1 MKGNKIET
9 KQLGGTIT
17 ETKQEDRNGVPVGLI
32 SGYIAT
38 WDKDRGDDKFEKGAF
53 TESIQDHMKR
63 NNRPIR
69 FKDNHNRTVGGFPI
83 SGVFEDDRGL
93 FGTAE
98 VNLDVQQGKELF
110 ALVKQGVIS
119 DFSIGFSAIDW
130 EIKDGTRIIGKA
142 IVWEGSAV
150 DEPMNMAAN
159 IVDVKNDNLGISIDD
174 LEKMEVKEV
183 ETYLRGLGI
192 MSKSACIAM
201 ASRFVKGRSES
212 DNDNRSESGSEMLNE
227 LKKLKQTLNK
237 EQ

>member
-1 MKGNKIET
+1 MNTNKVET
-9 KQLGGTIT
+9 KQLGGIIT

-38 WDKDRGDDKFEKGAF
+38 WDKDRGDDRFEKGAF
-53 TESIQDHMKR
+53 VESIQDHMKR

-69 FKDNHNRTVGGFPI
+69 FKDNHGRTVGGFPI

-110 ALVKQGVIS
+110 ALVKQGVVS

-130 EIKDGTRIIGKA
+130 EIKEGVRIIGKA

-150 DEPMNMAAN
+150 DEPMNIAAN
-159 IVDVKNDNLGISIDD
+159 IIDVKGEDKGLNVEDLGK
-174 LEKMEVKEV
+174 LENKEF
-183 ETYLRGLGI
+183 EEILRDTGKF
-192 MSKSACIAM
+192 SRKSCTLIT
-201 ASRFVKGRSES
+201 SRFAKSQSES
-212 DNDNRSESGSEMLNE
+212 DKGNQSESGNVMIED
-227 LKKLKQTLNK
+227 LKKLNETLK
-237 EQ
+237 GA